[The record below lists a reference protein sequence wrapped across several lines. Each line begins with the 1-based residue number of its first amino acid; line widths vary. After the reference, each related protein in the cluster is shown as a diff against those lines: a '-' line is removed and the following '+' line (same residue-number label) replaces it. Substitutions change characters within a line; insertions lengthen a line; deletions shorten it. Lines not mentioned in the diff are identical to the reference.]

1 MIFFNNGVRVLD
13 DNFLS
18 ASKKGRRGQGESGLD
33 SRYVC
38 INFQNCPQTNS
49 FFFCSALSF
58 FVMFYVLY
66 TKQPSEQQFT
76 CTDSFL
82 SQKIQTFK
90 CASFLLSE
98 IKIDTFRLVN
108 LIVGF
113 AWHFNGNFCGT
124 IQQKEARI

>member
-18 ASKKGRRGQGESGLD
+18 ASKGRGGQGESGLN